1 MLDGSAGRCCNC
13 DETPVVCGGTTQC
26 QVTFAAGEG
35 TKCVWVKVDGD
46 DIPTDDR
53 KVEFDVEGGDDNAT
67 LTIKDEQDGQPLGIT
82 HVLAM
87 SILHVML
94 HILFRRDIT
103 SLCHGIAILLLHC
116 CLLLMLLVTGN
127 GSDLV

>member
-26 QVTFAAGEG
+26 QVTFAAGED

-53 KVEFDVEGGDDNAT
+53 KVGFDVEGGDDNAT
-67 LTIKDEQDGQPLGIT
+67 LIIKDEQDGQPLGIT
-82 HVLAM
+82 HNTVDIICNTLRATLQY
-87 SILHVML
+87 ILQYITYQHV
-94 HILFRRDIT
+94 
-103 SLCHGIAILLLHC
+103 S
-116 CLLLMLLVTGN
+116 N
-127 GSDLV
+127 GKIEVHSP